1 MKFDS
6 PLFDSP
12 LVEGRLIKRYKRFL
26 ADIRLPD
33 GHELIAHCA
42 NTGAMTGCAPTDAR
56 VWLSRSD
63 NAKRKYPYSW
73 QLVEVASEVTTGV
86 LACINTALTNKL
98 VAEALAKGKI
108 AELAEYDQCQT
119 EVSYGDERSRIDFL
133 LSHSEQHLSPTG
145 PPAYVEV
152 KHVTLSLQPGVGSFP
167 DAVTKRGQKHL
178 RELMQQVKQGYR
190 AVLLF
195 IIMRTD
201 VTLVKPEDA
210 IDRDYGQ
217 LLRQAVEEGVEVIA
231 YATDISPQEIRLSH
245 PIPVVL

>member
-1 MKFDS
+1 MK
-6 PLFDSP
+6 FDSP
-12 LVEGRLIKRYKRFL
+12 LVEGRLLRRYKRFL

-33 GHELIAHCA
+33 GRELTAHCA

-63 NAKRKYPYSW
+63 NAKRKYPHSW
-73 QLVEVASEVTTGV
+73 QLVEVASGV

-98 VAEALAKGKI
+98 VAEALAAGKI
-108 AELAEYDQCQT
+108 AELAEYDVCQS
-119 EVSYGDERSRIDFL
+119 EVRYGDERSRIDFL
-133 LSHSEQHLSPTG
+133 LSHSEPHQPHTNPA
-145 PPAYVEV
+145 AYVEV

-178 RELMQQVKQGYR
+178 RELMQQVQQGYR
-190 AVLLF
+190 AVLVF

-217 LLRQAVEEGVEVIA
+217 LLRQAAAQGVEVIA

-245 PIPVVL
+245 SIPVVL

>member
-12 LVEGRLIKRYKRFL
+12 LLEGRLVKRYKRFL

-33 GHELIAHCA
+33 GRELTAHCA
-42 NTGAMTGCAPTDAR
+42 NTGAMTGCARADAR

-73 QLVEVASEVTTGV
+73 QLVEVADGV

-98 VAEALAKGKI
+98 VAEALAQGEI
-108 AELAEYDQCQT
+108 AELAEYDVCQS
-119 EVSYGDERSRIDFL
+119 EVRYGDERSRIDFL
-133 LSHSEQHLSPTG
+133 LSHSEQYQSPAS

-152 KHVTLSLQPGVGSFP
+152 KHVTLSLRPGVGSFP

-178 RELMQQVKQGYR
+178 RELMQQVQLGYR

-201 VTLVKPEDA
+201 VTLMQPEDA
-210 IDRDYGQ
+210 IDRDYAQ
-217 LLRQAVEEGVEVIA
+217 LLRQAVEQGVEVFA
-231 YATDISPQEIRLSH
+231 YATEISPQKIRLSH
-245 PIPVVL
+245 AIPVVL

>member
-1 MKFDS
+1 MK
-6 PLFDSP
+6 FDSP
-12 LVEGRLIKRYKRFL
+12 LVEGRLLRRYKRFL

-33 GHELIAHCA
+33 GQELTAHCA

-63 NAKRKYPYSW
+63 NAKRKYPHSW
-73 QLVEVASEVTTGV
+73 QLVEVASGV

-98 VAEALAKGKI
+98 VAEALAEGNI
-108 AELAEYDQCQT
+108 AELAEYDVCQS
-119 EVSYGDERSRIDFL
+119 EVRYGDERSRIDFL
-133 LSHSEQHLSPTG
+133 LSHSEQHQQHAS

-178 RELMQQVKQGYR
+178 RELMQQVQQGYR

-217 LLRQAVEEGVEVIA
+217 LLRQAVAQGVEVIA

-245 PIPVVL
+245 SIPVVL